1 MEIKIFFKEDGKTLN
16 EILQE
21 LIAVYAYDLLENEA

>member
-1 MEIKIFFKEDGKTLN
+1 MEIKNFFKEDGKTLN

-21 LIAVYAYDLLENEA
+21 LIGVYAYDLLENEA

>member
-1 MEIKIFFKEDGKTLN
+1 MEIKNFLKEDGKTLN

>member
-1 MEIKIFFKEDGKTLN
+1 MDIKNFFKEDGKTLN

>member
-1 MEIKIFFKEDGKTLN
+1 MEIKNFFKEDGKTLN

>member
-1 MEIKIFFKEDGKTLN
+1 MEIKNIFREDGKTLN

-21 LIAVYAYDLLENEA
+21 LIAVYAYDLLENES